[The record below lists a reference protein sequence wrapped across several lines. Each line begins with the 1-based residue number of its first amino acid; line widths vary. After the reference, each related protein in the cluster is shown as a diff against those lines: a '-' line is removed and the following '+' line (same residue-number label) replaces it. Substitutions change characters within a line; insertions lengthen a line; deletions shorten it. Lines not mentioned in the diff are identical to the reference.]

1 MTIAERYKGVLA
13 WFAENMPAPA
23 SELAYEDPYQL
34 LVATMLAAQCTDK
47 RVNMV
52 TPALFE
58 RYPSPSELAAA
69 APEEVF
75 EYIRS
80 VSYPNAKSRH
90 LVSAA
95 KMLTEDFGGC
105 VPDDTD
111 ALQRLPGVG
120 RKTSNVVCAVAY
132 GRDVMPVDTHVFRVA
147 ARIGL
152 TCGARTPLAAE
163 RQLVRHIPAGEL
175 SRAHHWLLL
184 HGRYVCLARRPRCED
199 CGITGYCKFFG
210 KRE

>member
-13 WFAENMPAPA
+13 WFAANMPSPA
-23 SELAYEDPYQL
+23 SELAYKNPYQL

-47 RVNMV
+47 RVNIV

-58 RYPSPSELAAA
+58 RYPSVFELATAT
-69 APEEVF
+69 PEDVY
-75 EYIRS
+75 EYIKS
-80 VSYPNAKSRH
+80 VSYPNAKARH
-90 LVSAA
+90 LVAA
-95 KMLTEDFGGC
+95 ARMLADDFEGRI
-105 VPDDTD
+105 PDDTD

-120 RKTSNVVCAVAY
+120 RKTANVVCAVAF

-152 TCGARTPLAAE
+152 TRGARTPLETE
-163 RQLVRHIPAGEL
+163 RQLVRHIPEGEL
-175 SRAHHWLLL
+175 ARAHHWLLL
-184 HGRYVCLARRPRCED
+184 HGRYVCLARKPRCEE
-199 CGITGYCKFFG
+199 CGITKYCKFFG